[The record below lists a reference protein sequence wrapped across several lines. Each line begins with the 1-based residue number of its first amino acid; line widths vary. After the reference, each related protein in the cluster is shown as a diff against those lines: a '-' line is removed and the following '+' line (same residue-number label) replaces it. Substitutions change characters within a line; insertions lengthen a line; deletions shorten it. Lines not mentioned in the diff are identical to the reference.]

1 MVLIHFV
8 VYIFAA
14 TNHPCMNNNGGC
26 EQLCI
31 PHEGGTRV
39 CSCSVGY
46 KKENEVSCTAY
57 KTFAVVSQL
66 DITRGYSLKDS
77 AEAMVP
83 ITGPGMQHYGRYMEM
98 HITFLTVKLM
108 VESLQVGS
116 SIWVVCV

>member
-1 MVLIHFV
+1 MISLKGVSFQLF
-8 VYIFAA
+8 YCLMPSFSPG

-31 PHEGGTRV
+31 PHEASTRV

-46 KKENEVSCTAY
+46 KKENEVNCAAY

-83 ITGPGMQHYGRYMEM
+83 ITGPGMNQNAFKY
-98 HITFLTVKLM
+98 F
-108 VESLQVGS
+108 
-116 SIWVVCV
+116 

>member
-1 MVLIHFV
+1 MGIGESVLYFHYFFV
-8 VYIFAA
+8 VYLLPA

-39 CSCSVGY
+39 CSCSIGY

-83 ITGPGMQHYGRYMEM
+83 ITGPGM
-98 HITFLTVKLM
+98 L
-108 VESLQVGS
+108 
-116 SIWVVCV
+116 

>member
-1 MVLIHFV
+1 MDVCT
-8 VYIFAA
+8 IFSSLFFFCFLFTA
-14 TNHPCMNNNGGC
+14 TNHPCMSNNGGC

-39 CSCSVGY
+39 CSCSIGY

-83 ITGPGMQHYGRYMEM
+83 ITGPGKRTS
-98 HITFLTVKLM
+98 IIPI
-108 VESLQVGS
+108 QV
-116 SIWVVCV
+116 IVYQKQ